1 MTKTEKAIKLIKE
14 LERISIAH
22 TETVVEREKLEAK
35 DPEDERYMRYDE
47 DLVEWEY
54 EIDEIAS
61 KIEDLVVELKQT
73 REW

>member
-1 MTKTEKAIKLIKE
+1 
-14 LERISIAH
+14 
-22 TETVVEREKLEAK
+22 
-35 DPEDERYMRYDE
+35 MRYDE